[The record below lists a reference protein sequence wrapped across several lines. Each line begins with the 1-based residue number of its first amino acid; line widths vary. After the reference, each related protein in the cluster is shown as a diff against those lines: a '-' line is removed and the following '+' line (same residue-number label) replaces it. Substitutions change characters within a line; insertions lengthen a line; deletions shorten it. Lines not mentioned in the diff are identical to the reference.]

1 MESERSSTHS
11 SLTFLIQ
18 INLLLFCIAFL
29 LLRAEDFAPRL
40 QSSLMLSSTGIT
52 SLLPMMDSQNKD
64 ASVVVTNPEVISQ
77 ATDAQDGGGCKDSA
91 ALLSRIR
98 HHPELWAAGLLTM
111 RDRAQEMTKITT
123 GMMDLIKALF
133 EFRLMLT

>member
-1 MESERSSTHS
+1 MLESERSSTHS

-18 INLLLFCIAFL
+18 INLLLFRIAFL

-40 QSSLMLSSTGIT
+40 QSSSMLSSTGIT

-77 ATDAQDGGGCKDSA
+77 ATDAQDGGGCKI
-91 ALLSRIR
+91 LQLYC
-98 HHPELWAAGLLTM
+98 
-111 RDRAQEMTKITT
+111 QEFGTT
-123 GMMDLIKALF
+123 PSCGQQVS
-133 EFRLMLT
+133 